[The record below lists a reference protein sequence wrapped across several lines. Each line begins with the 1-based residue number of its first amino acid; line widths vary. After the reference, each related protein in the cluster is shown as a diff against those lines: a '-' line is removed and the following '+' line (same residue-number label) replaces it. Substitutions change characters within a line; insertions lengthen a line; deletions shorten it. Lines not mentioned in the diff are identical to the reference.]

1 MHMGEKDIV
10 GQGTCSVCR
19 KGSCMATGKMVA
31 VKVYRS
37 GGRAHV
43 SSIAIRRQV
52 AVLREL
58 QRALAPPPD
67 KLMWDEQLARVKP
80 SSLFVQLLDY
90 SRDGESGD
98 TGKDAHGDM
107 YVITE
112 LGSCSLKDYLV
123 ARQTRHEA
131 LSKDAVCCITK
142 AIVLATA
149 ALHAKGLVHLDI
161 KPENLMFFDGCL
173 KIIDVDGCLSIGAGV
188 SIDRSDH
195 TFFSLL
201 YCAPEWASLLTGGVP
216 ELTVAPALD
225 SWSVGMTLCELVL
238 LDAALKPTF
247 LGFLKR
253 VPCRSRAS
261 FLFMEWLSSVKTIEL
276 PHQIGSFDA
285 EFEDLLSNWLL
296 VREASSRRRLVES
309 LSHPFLAQASL
320 GTLANDHF
328 ILPSAKS
335 DLPQLH
341 RGTLW
346 KPSDDDDDGDESE
359 QDRWMGT

>member
-19 KGSCMATGKMVA
+19 KGTCMATGKMVA
-31 VKVYRS
+31 VKVYKS
-37 GGRAHV
+37 GSRARV
-43 SSIAIRRQV
+43 SSSAIRRQI
-52 AVLREL
+52 AVLQEL
-58 QRALAPPPD
+58 QRALAPPPN

-90 SRDGESGD
+90 SRDRESGAA
-98 TGKDAHGDM
+98 GKDHHGDM

-112 LGSCSLKDYLV
+112 LGSCSLKDYLD
-123 ARQTRHEA
+123 ARRRRHET

-188 SIDRSDH
+188 SIDH
-195 TFFSLL
+195 CTPTYFSLM

-247 LGFLKR
+247 LGFLNR
-253 VPCRSRAS
+253 VPSRSRAS
-261 FLFMEWLSSVKTIEL
+261 FQFMEWLSSVKTIEL
-276 PHQIGSFDA
+276 PQQISSFDA
-285 EFEDLLSNWLL
+285 QFVDLLSNWLL
-296 VREASSRRRLVES
+296 VHEASSRRRLVES

-320 GTLANDHF
+320 GALANDHF
-328 ILPSAKS
+328 MLPSTES
-335 DLPQLH
+335 DLPQ
-341 RGTLW
+341 GKLW
-346 KPSDDDDDGDESE
+346 KPSDDEFDDEEEESE